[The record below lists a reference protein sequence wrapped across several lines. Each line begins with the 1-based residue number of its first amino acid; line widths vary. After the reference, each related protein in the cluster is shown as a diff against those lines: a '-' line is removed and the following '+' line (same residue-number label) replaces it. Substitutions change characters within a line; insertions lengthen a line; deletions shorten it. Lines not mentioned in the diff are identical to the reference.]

1 MLFYPQAVAY
11 YLRQNLVQIPLI
23 APNYMAGSKKFRDIE
38 IEIDQSQDC
47 EIESDVFLYNE
58 CNPRGGHNVSLS
70 RNYFIDSNPIQ

>member
-1 MLFYPQAVAY
+1 
-11 YLRQNLVQIPLI
+11 
-23 APNYMAGSKKFRDIE
+23 MAGSKKFRDIE

-70 RNYFIDSNPIQ
+70 RNYFIDPNPIQ